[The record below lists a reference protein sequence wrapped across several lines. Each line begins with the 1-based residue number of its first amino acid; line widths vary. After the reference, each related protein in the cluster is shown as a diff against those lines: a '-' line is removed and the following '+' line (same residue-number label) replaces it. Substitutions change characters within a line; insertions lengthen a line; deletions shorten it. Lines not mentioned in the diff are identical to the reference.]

1 MESLR
6 RADAWRRLKRN
17 RLAVAGACL
26 LVLVTLLCIEW
37 GRPGWFVLGGVIALA
52 SALMVP
58 ASAWA
63 LRSREHYG
71 VLTHSG

>member
-1 MESLR
+1 MRRVKSVPSDDLR
-6 RADAWRRLKRN
+6 GCPRSPT
-17 RLAVAGACL
+17 AG
-26 LVLVTLLCIEW
+26 
-37 GRPGWFVLGGVIALA
+37 GFVLGGLIALA

-63 LRSREHYG
+63 LRTRERYG

>member
-1 MESLR
+1 MGFSLSHI
-6 RADAWRRLKRN
+6 
-17 RLAVAGACL
+17 VAPTL
-26 LVLVTLLCIEW
+26 ITLLCIEW

-52 SALMVP
+52 SALMVA

-63 LRSREHYG
+63 LRSRERYG